1 MYIASVGLLL
11 VLAVRNLFRH
21 PRRTLLTVSALVLGI
36 GLMVLGR
43 AWTGAMERAVVVP
56 AKDGTLGHVQ
66 VFAKDAAADE
76 GGHVSFIMP
85 QNNYRM
91 IPDPRGLIRRVLEG
105 EPRLAAGLSRLMVG
119 ALLSSGEE
127 SLEGILIGIDPAAR
141 PEVYPAVALREGR
154 HFGPGERGVLLNS
167 GVARR
172 LGVGV
177 GGSVVA
183 LGNAADGRM
192 TAVKLNVTGI
202 WRIPGLESYEWSA
215 CYADLAS
222 VQELVDVAPA
232 AAVLVFRQKD
242 PDAPSAPIAAALNA
256 RFAREGIAA
265 EAHTWEEMGGPFIGG
280 VLLTRFIA
288 SITDVIMAIIV
299 AAGVMNT
306 ALMAVFERTREV
318 GTLRAVGARRA
329 RVLFLFLTEAAL
341 LGAAGATG
349 GALLGAGL
357 VAFFGRFGIPA
368 FSEAQRYSYGGDYL
382 FPVLNAA
389 DLFAVPAIML
399 VVCVAAGFGPAVM
412 AARMRPADSLRYV

>member
-1 MYIASVGLLL
+1 MYISRVRLLV

-21 PRRTLLTVSALVLGI
+21 PRRTMLTVSALVLGI

-91 IPDPRGLIRRVLEG
+91 IADPRGLIARVLAG

-119 ALLSSGEE
+119 ALLSSGDS

-154 HFGPGERGVLLNS
+154 HFAPGERGILLNRGLS
-167 GVARR
+167 RR
-172 LGVGV
+172 LGVGA
-177 GGSVVA
+177 GGTVVA
-183 LGNAADGRM
+183 LGNAADGRL
-192 TAVKLNVTGI
+192 TAVKMNVTGI
-202 WRIPGLESYEWSA
+202 WMIKGLESYEWSA
-215 CYADLAS
+215 CYADIAS
-222 VQELVDVAPA
+222 VQELVDVGGA
-232 AAVLVFRQKD
+232 AGVLVFRQKD
-242 PDAPSAPIAAALNA
+242 VDAPSAPIAASLNA

-280 VLLTRFIA
+280 VMLTRFIA
-288 SITDVIMAIIV
+288 SITDVVMAIIV

-318 GTLRAVGARRA
+318 GTLRAFGARRG
-329 RVLFLFLTEAAL
+329 RVLLLFLLEAAL
-341 LGAAGATG
+341 IGAAGASG
-349 GALLGAGL
+349 GAALGAAL
-357 VAFFGRFGIPA
+357 VVFFGRFGIPA

-382 FPVLNAA
+382 FPILSPA
-389 DLFAVPAIML
+389 DLAAVPGMML
-399 VVCVAAGFGPAVM
+399 AVCVLAGFGPAVM